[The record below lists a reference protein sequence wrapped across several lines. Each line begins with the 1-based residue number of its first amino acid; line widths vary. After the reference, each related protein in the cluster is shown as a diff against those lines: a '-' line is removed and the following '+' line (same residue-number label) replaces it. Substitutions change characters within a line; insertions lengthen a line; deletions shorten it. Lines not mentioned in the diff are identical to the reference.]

1 MELLRIKTSHWDRVR
16 GNQTKSS
23 KISYSSNGTL
33 KSNVHTVVE
42 KQRQTERSLQILK
55 RGTSWNHLKRDVTT
69 WNKLEPP
76 VTRWT
81 LQLNDTRNKKFIG
94 ETVRAMP
101 LPNGIPYSLAMAIAI
116 KSTIL
121 DVYRRNHPGG
131 NGISNQLTQKS

>member
-1 MELLRIKTSHWDRVR
+1 MESLRTKTSHWYRVR
-16 GNQTKSS
+16 GYYSKSS
-23 KISYSSNGTL
+23 KVSYSSNGTL
-33 KSNVHTVVE
+33 KSNVHIVVE
-42 KQRQTERSLQILK
+42 KQRQTERKVYILK
-55 RGTSWNHLKRDVTT
+55 RGTSWNHLKQDVTT

-81 LQLNDTRNKKFIG
+81 LQLNDTKNMKFIG

-121 DVYRRNHPGG
+121 DVYRWNHPEGME
-131 NGISNQLTQKS
+131 

>member
-1 MELLRIKTSHWDRVR
+1 MHFVFNILHEKTLSVIRETSQAKTHPPR
-16 GNQTKSS
+16 
-23 KISYSSNGTL
+23 
-33 KSNVHTVVE
+33 NVKLTFLVASWVWM
-42 KQRQTERSLQILK
+42 RPLK
-55 RGTSWNHLKRDVTT
+55 RGTSWNHLKPDVTT

-81 LQLNDTRNKKFIG
+81 LQLDDTRNKKFIG

-121 DVYRRNHPGG
+121 DVYRWNHPEGME
-131 NGISNQLTQKS
+131 